1 MNSQSGESEFIRRLF
16 EEHVPSIA
24 SGTVDIRGIVREPG
38 NRSIVVV
45 VQKDPAVDAVGAC
58 VGDHHSRVKRIAAEL
73 RARAPKECLDIVR
86 WDNSVELFIANLVA
100 PSKLAETSFDEAT
113 RQVRV
118 VLARD
123 STQPPGLALRA
134 QALWQL
140 TGWRLSVESP
150 DER

>member
-1 MNSQSGESEFIRRLF
+1 M
-16 EEHVPSIA
+16 PSALAWEITTAA
-24 SGTVDIRGIVREPG
+24 SNGSPL
-38 NRSIVVV
+38 N
-45 VQKDPAVDAVGAC
+45 C
-58 VGDHHSRVKRIAAEL
+58 
-73 RARAPKECLDIVR
+73 ARAPKECLDIVR

>member
-1 MNSQSGESEFIRRLF
+1 
-16 EEHVPSIA
+16 
-24 SGTVDIRGIVREPG
+24 
-38 NRSIVVV
+38 VVV